1 MKTTLINLTIDGNRV
16 QAKPGEKVLFVALD
30 AGIYIP
36 NLCAIRSVRPHTGC
50 RLCFVEIDGKPE
62 PVTAC
67 TEEVAEGMAV
77 QTDTEHVRRLQHTAL
92 ELLLASHPIVCKSC
106 PANGNCELQKIASFL
121 RIKLK
126 QKRFR
131 TKHRDLPVD
140 DSHPDITLDP
150 NLCILCGKC
159 VWACNEKREIG
170 ALNYAFRGDRTII
183 SPFGGDRL
191 VDTRCDGCGLCA
203 DVCPVGA
210 ISRISK
216 RST

>member
-1 MKTTLINLTIDGNRV
+1 MKTKPINLTIDGNRV

-50 RLCFVEIDGKPE
+50 RLCFVEIDGKPG

-77 QTDTEHVRRLQHTAL
+77 QTDTEHVRRLQRTAL

-140 DSHPDITLDP
+140 NSHPDITIDP

-203 DVCPVGA
+203 EVCPVGA
-210 ISRISK
+210 ISKNVIKSK
-216 RST
+216 

>member
-159 VWACNEKREIG
+159 VWACNEKRGIG

-216 RST
+216 KST